1 MSKLFSAF
9 NAATKK
15 EWIKKI
21 TTDLK
26 GADYNEKLVSDA
38 QGIEIAPIY
47 HANDN
52 TPIFNS
58 SFPDNYPNE
67 NNPDPFA
74 ITIGRIISETCQGNV
89 TNFSMALTDPDNP
102 GTALASN
109 MGNIPDNCYGNALSF
124 VNETIKQTNAYG
136 DVIKKA
142 SDLEIIALSK
152 AISEVAKILNL
163 KSNKKGELP
172 THIIRF
178 WETKFIQI
186 KPIKRGGGRRYYR
199 PEDVDLL
206 KGIKNLLYNDGYTIR
221 GVQKVI
227 KENGSKNV
235 LFSNNKANTK
245 LSQKAFTDSENSY
258 ISEQNVHTRTGQ
270 SLSDN
275 KRKKLMDVMQN
286 LVELQSKISSK

>member
-1 MSKLFSAF
+1 M
-9 NAATKK
+9 
-15 EWIKKI
+15 
-21 TTDLK
+21 
-26 GADYNEKLVSDA
+26 
-38 QGIEIAPIY
+38 
-47 HANDN
+47 
-52 TPIFNS
+52 
-58 SFPDNYPNE
+58 
-67 NNPDPFA
+67 
-74 ITIGRIISETCQGNV
+74 
-89 TNFSMALTDPDNP
+89 
-102 GTALASN
+102 
-109 MGNIPDNCYGNALSF
+109 
-124 VNETIKQTNAYG
+124 
-136 DVIKKA
+136 VIKSPEA
-142 SDLEIIALSK
+142 FRT
-152 AISEVAKILNL
+152 ISEVSKDL
-163 KSNKKGELP
+163 SLP
-172 THIIRF
+172 QHVLRF
-178 WETKFIQI
+178 WETKFAQI

-258 ISEQNVHTRTGQ
+258 ISEQNVHTRTVQ